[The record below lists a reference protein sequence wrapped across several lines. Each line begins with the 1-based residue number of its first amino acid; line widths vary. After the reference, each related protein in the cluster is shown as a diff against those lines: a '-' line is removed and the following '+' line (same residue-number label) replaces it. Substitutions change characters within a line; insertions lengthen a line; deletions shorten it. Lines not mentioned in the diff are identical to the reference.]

1 VNEAAH
7 GAIEQFATHAI
18 ANRFNSKDSKLG
30 SNGERKTNRIREIIM
45 PIDPEKL
52 NQFMQ
57 KAVGDLGAVFH
68 AALIVIGDKLGL
80 YRAMADSGGCA
91 PSELAKRAGASER
104 YVREWLAAN
113 AASGYVDYDAKSGR
127 YSLSAEQAFA
137 LAEEGSPAFLPGA
150 FQLAVAALKAEPKI
164 AEAFLTGRGLG
175 WHEHD
180 PGLFHGTE
188 RFFRPGYAANL
199 ISSWI
204 PSLDGVEAELREGAR
219 VADVGCGHG
228 ASTILMA
235 QAYSRSTFTGFDY
248 HEPSIK
254 RAREAADQ
262 AGVADRVNF
271 EVASAKDYPGRDYD
285 FIAFFDCLHDM
296 GDPVGVA
303 SHVRETLAPDGVWMI
318 VEPFA
323 NDRVED
329 NLNPIGRMF
338 YSASTLICTPASL
351 SQEVGLALGAQ
362 AGEARMRDVVAKGG
376 FTRFRRATETP
387 FNLVFEARP

>member
-1 VNEAAH
+1 M
-7 GAIEQFATHAI
+7 
-18 ANRFNSKDSKLG
+18 S
-30 SNGERKTNRIREIIM
+30 
-45 PIDPEKL
+45 IDQEKL

-68 AALIVIGDKLGL
+68 AALVVIGDKLGL
-80 YRAMADSGGCA
+80 YRAMAEAGPVTS
-91 PSELAKRAGASER
+91 SELAKRAGASER

-113 AASGYVDYDAKSGR
+113 AAGGYVNYDASAGR
-127 YSLSAEQAFA
+127 YSLSAEQSFA

-150 FQLAVAALKAEPKI
+150 FQLATAAIKAEPKI
-164 AEAFLTGRGLG
+164 AEAFRTGSGLG

-180 PGLFHGTE
+180 PALFLGTE

-199 ISSWI
+199 ITTWI
-204 PSLDGVEAELREGAR
+204 PSLDGVEAKLREGAR

-235 QAYSRSTFTGFDY
+235 QAYQRSTFTGFDY
-248 HEPSIK
+248 HEASIE
-254 RAREAADQ
+254 RARAAADE
-262 AGVADRVNF
+262 AGVAERVNF
-271 EVASAKDYPGRDYD
+271 EVASAKNYPGRDYD
-285 FIAFFDCLHDM
+285 FVAFFDCLHDM

-303 SHVRETLAPDGVWMI
+303 SYVRSTLAPDGVLMI
-318 VEPFA
+318 VEPYA
-323 NDRVED
+323 NDRVEE
-329 NLNPIGRMF
+329 NLNPVGRMF

-362 AGEARMRDVVAKGG
+362 AGEARMREVVTKGG
-376 FTRFRRATETP
+376 FTRFRRASETP

>member
-1 VNEAAH
+1 M
-7 GAIEQFATHAI
+7 
-18 ANRFNSKDSKLG
+18 S
-30 SNGERKTNRIREIIM
+30 
-45 PIDPEKL
+45 IDQEKL

-68 AALIVIGDKLGL
+68 AALVVIGDKLGL
-80 YRAMADSGGCA
+80 YRAMAEAGPVTS
-91 PSELAKRAGASER
+91 SELAKRAGASER

-113 AASGYVDYDAKSGR
+113 AASGYVNYDASAGR
-127 YSLSAEQAFA
+127 YSLSAEQSFA

-150 FQLAVAALKAEPKI
+150 FQLATAAIKAEPKI
-164 AEAFLTGRGLG
+164 AEAFRTGSGLG

-180 PGLFHGTE
+180 PALFLGTE

-199 ISSWI
+199 ITTWI
-204 PSLDGVEAELREGAR
+204 PSLDGVEAKLREGAR

-235 QAYSRSTFTGFDY
+235 QAYQRSTFAGFDY
-248 HEPSIK
+248 HEASIE
-254 RAREAADQ
+254 RARIAADE
-262 AGVADRVNF
+262 AGVAERVNF
-271 EVASAKDYPGRDYD
+271 EVASAKNYPGRDYD
-285 FIAFFDCLHDM
+285 FVAFFDCLHDM

-303 SHVRETLAPDGVWMI
+303 SYVRNTLAPDGVLMI
-318 VEPFA
+318 VEPYA

-329 NLNPIGRMF
+329 NLNPVGRMF

-362 AGEARMRDVVAKGG
+362 AGEARMREVVTKGG
-376 FTRFRRATETP
+376 FTRFRRASETP